1 VSDHPEGPAPLVVRT
16 TTGDVPADQLG
27 VTLPHEHT
35 YITLWEIPGRFDYS
49 GQVDDEDTL
58 ADELADFVAAGGH
71 TLVDL
76 TLPGM
81 GRDVAAVA
89 RLAERVGLQAVVGT
103 GWYRE
108 PYYPPQ
114 ARVDRRSVASLAD
127 EMVHEITVGIDD
139 SGIRAGV
146 IGEIG
151 TDKPWV
157 SAQEERVFRAAGR
170 AQAQTGLAVTTHTI
184 ASRVGLDQLDLLE
197 AEGADPAKVAIGHAD
212 WMPDLD
218 YYLAIV
224 GRGAMV
230 EMDSWGHPD
239 ARSRGL
245 EGRAVDLLLELLH
258 RGHERHLLLSHD
270 VCYVEN
276 LKRFGGNGFTYL
288 HDRVLPMLRER
299 GVPEDA
305 IRTITVDNP
314 ARLLGFPAPAG
325 VVTGSEG

>member
-1 VSDHPEGPAPLVVRT
+1 MSEATDVTGRVVRT
-16 TTGDVPADQLG
+16 TSGDVPADRLG

-35 YITLWEIPGRFDYS
+35 YISLWEIPGRFDYS

-58 ADELADFVAAGGH
+58 AAELADFVAVGGR
-71 TLVDL
+71 TIVDL

-81 GRDVAAVA
+81 GRDVARVA
-89 RLAERVGLQAVVGT
+89 QLADRVGLQAVVGT

-114 ARVDRRSVASLAD
+114 ARIDRRTVADLTD
-127 EMVHEITVGIDD
+127 EMVREVTEGID
-139 SGIRAGV
+139 GTATRAGV

-170 AQAQTGLAVTTHTI
+170 AQARTGLAVTTHTI
-184 ASRVGLDQLDLLE
+184 ASRVGLDQLDILE
-197 AEGADPAKVAIGHAD
+197 AEGADPAKVIIGHAD

-218 YYLAIV
+218 YHLAIV
-224 GRGAMV
+224 ERGAVV

-245 EGRAVDLLLELLH
+245 EGTAIDLLLELLH
-258 RGHERHLLLSHD
+258 RGYERHVLLSHD

-276 LKRFGGNGFTYL
+276 LKRFGGHGFTYL
-288 HDRVLPMLRER
+288 HDTVLPRLRER
-299 GVPEDA
+299 GVTDDLV
-305 IRTITVDNP
+305 TTLTVDNP
-314 ARLLGFPAPAG
+314 ARLLSFSPGQ
-325 VVTGSEG
+325 VTGSAG

>member
-1 VSDHPEGPAPLVVRT
+1 VRT
-16 TTGDVPADQLG
+16 TAGDVPADQLG
-27 VTLPHEHT
+27 FTLPHEHT
-35 YITLWEIPGRFDYS
+35 YISLWEIPGRFDYS

-58 ADELADFVAAGGH
+58 AAELAQYVHAGGR

-81 GRDVAAVA
+81 GRDATRVAQ
-89 RLAERVGLQAVVGT
+89 LGDRVGLQMVVGT

-108 PYYPPQ
+108 PYYPPE
-114 ARVDRRSVASLAD
+114 ARIDRRSVADLAD
-127 EMVHEITVGIDD
+127 EMVREITDGIDGT
-139 SGIRAGV
+139 GIRAGV

-170 AQAQTGLAVTTHTI
+170 AQAATGLAVTTHTM

-197 AEGADPAKVAIGHAD
+197 AEGGDPAKVVIGHAD
-212 WMPDLD
+212 WMPDLA

-224 GRGAMV
+224 ERGATV
-230 EMDSWGHPD
+230 EMDSWGHLD
-239 ARSRGL
+239 ARSRGF
-245 EGRAVDLLLELLH
+245 EDTAIDLLLELLH
-258 RGHERHLLLSHD
+258 RRHEQRILLSHD

-288 HDRVLPMLRER
+288 HDHVLPKLRDR
-299 GVPEDA
+299 GVTDEE
-305 IRTITVDNP
+305 ITTLTVANP
-314 ARLLGFPAPAG
+314 GRLLSFDK
-325 VVTGSEG
+325 T

>member
-1 VSDHPEGPAPLVVRT
+1 VTETSPPAEPGGRVVRT
-16 TTGDVPADQLG
+16 TAGDVAADQLG
-27 VTLPHEHT
+27 FTLPHEHT
-35 YITLWEIPGRFDYS
+35 YISLWEIPGRFDYS

-58 ADELADFVAAGGH
+58 AAELAQYVHTGGR

-81 GRDVAAVA
+81 GRDVARVA
-89 RLAERVGLQAVVGT
+89 RLGDRVGLQMVAGT

-108 PYYPPQ
+108 PYYPPE
-114 ARVDRRSVASLAD
+114 ARIDRRTVADLAD
-127 EMVHEITVGIDD
+127 VMVREITDGIDGT
-139 SGIRAGV
+139 GIRAGV

-170 AQAQTGLAVTTHTI
+170 AQAATGLAVTTHTM

-197 AEGADPAKVAIGHAD
+197 AEGCDPAKVVIGHAD
-212 WMPDLD
+212 WMPDLA

-224 GRGAMV
+224 ERGAVV
-230 EMDSWGHPD
+230 EMDSWGHLD
-239 ARSRGL
+239 ARGRGF
-245 EGRAVDLLLELLH
+245 EDTAIDLLLELLH
-258 RGHERHLLLSHD
+258 RGHEQRILLSHD

-288 HDRVLPMLRER
+288 HDHVLPKLRDR
-299 GVPEDA
+299 GVTDEE
-305 IRTITVDNP
+305 ITTLTVHNP
-314 ARLLGFPAPAG
+314 ARLLSFEK
-325 VVTGSEG
+325 T